1 MSATELIQALCDATA
16 AAAAASAGPPSDAQE
31 REICALMERI
41 SAADLRLSGP
51 TTQRKRADGPAL
63 IYTQSVFESE
73 AFDIVVFLLPAGAS
87 IPLHDHPGMTV
98 FSKILYGELGMPTA
112 GHRSPMRLHLKAW
125 GCSCRRRC
133 WPCTIWASP
142 ASRHGQSAVLV
153 RL

>member
-1 MSATELIQALCDATA
+1 MSATELLQALCDATA

-51 TTQRKRADGPAL
+51 TTQRKRADGGPAL

-98 FSKILYGELGMPTA
+98 FSKILYGELGM
-112 GHRSPMRLHLKAW
+112 HLASTGSS
-125 GCSCRRRC
+125 GC
-133 WPCTIWASP
+133 I
-142 ASRHGQSAVLV
+142 
-153 RL
+153 